1 MEERIIFTVSSKP
14 CLFDTTADS
23 YRDINT
29 KHAAWGQVSTI
40 VGLPGQFSSELVLD
54 VASELAS

>member
-1 MEERIIFTVSSKP
+1 MEERIMFAVSSKP
-14 CLFDTTADS
+14 YLFYTTADS

-29 KHAAWGQVSTI
+29 KNSTWRQASTI

-54 VASELAS
+54 VAS